1 VRPKK
6 DMASPRS
13 ARDGDATDR
22 NGQSSPDEFE
32 RTRDLMRRLLRVP
45 KDAIKG
51 EKKKPK
57 RQS

>member
-1 VRPKK
+1 
-6 DMASPRS
+6 MASPRS